1 VRFMKAYFISDNVDT
16 FVGLKIAGIKG
27 IVVHTSGEVAK
38 VLDELTSN
46 EEVNIIILTEKIAD
60 LIPEKVKKLK
70 ISKLGPLIVEI
81 PDRHGTTRGENS
93 IVRYVKESIGLKI

>member
-27 IVVHTSGEVAK
+27 IVAHTPKEVVK
-38 VLDELTSN
+38 ILDEIIMN
-46 EEVNIIILTEKIAD
+46 EEISIIILTEKIAD
-60 LIPEKVKKLK
+60 LITEKVKKLK
-70 ISKLGPLIVEI
+70 ISKCGPLIVEI

-93 IVRYVKESIGLKI
+93 IVRYVKESIGLRI